1 MDKKCSLYCLY
12 DKKDCKI
19 RYIGVSIEPEQRF
32 KNHQYES
39 KNPNTKNLG
48 KSKWLRTVN
57 ELCYKILFWGTEKEC
72 YKKENKIITKH
83 KKKRNLVNSTIGGD
97 RPPKLNELD
106 EELYKQTV
114 LKISE
119 KCKDRKYSIETKQKM
134 SDSQKKVSREYLK
147 VYHKGKNNPRAFKV
161 AQYDLEKNLIKVWD
175 YAKQAINELNLDS
188 TSISNCLS
196 GRQKTAG
203 GFIWKKYING

>member
-1 MDKKCSLYCLY
+1 MDKKCCLYCLY

-57 ELCYKILFWGTEKEC
+57 ELCYKILFWGTEEDCYQKEI
-72 YKKENKIITKH
+72 EIITKH
-83 KKKRNLVNSTIGGD
+83 KKKRNLVNGTIGGD
-97 RPPKLNELD
+97 RPPKLNQLD

-119 KCKDRKYSIETKQKM
+119 KCKDRKYSIETRQKM

-203 GFIWKKYING
+203 GFIWEKYTPF